1 MFVLNDCRSDTR
13 VLREAAALA
22 GAGHHVTIMARPR
35 DPLAEV
41 GDEETHDGVRVVRVP
56 IPGRVRRVLLRAGG
70 GSAGGPSPADG
81 VVRSTP
87 APRSGRPGRDEP
99 PVRAVVGLARRA
111 GRWPVVGGLLDGS
124 DLLIRWRLGVEAWCA
139 AAAAASPPA
148 DVWHAHD
155 LDTLPAAS
163 RTRRRAGGALV
174 YDTHEVFL
182 EAGGNARRPGWARR
196 VLAAYE
202 RRLARRADLVLTVND
217 PLADLLAGRW
227 GIARPTVVLNCAPAW
242 TPPVP
247 PPDLLREAVGLA
259 PGTPLLLYHGGFLP
273 DRGLPELIA
282 VLARPEL
289 TAAHLVL
296 LGEGP
301 LAPRLQ
307 ALADEPAVAGRVHFL
322 PPVPPDAL
330 LPWVASADVGVMPN
344 QPRTL
349 NERLSTPN
357 KLFESLAAGLPVVSS
372 DFPARRRII
381 LDDPAGPLGAVC
393 DPTDPAALAAA
404 LAGLLALPPADRA
417 ALRARVL
424 AAAHARYTW
433 DRQAAIA
440 IEAYGR
446 VTGHPW

>member
-22 GAGHHVTIMARPR
+22 ASGHEVTIMARPR
-35 DPLAEV
+35 DLLAV
-41 GDEETHDGVRVVRVP
+41 RGDEETRDGVRIIRVP
-56 IPGRVRRVLLRAGG
+56 IPGRLRRSLLRADG
-70 GSAGGPSPADG
+70 ATTGPTEAQGAAVSSRPAH
-81 VVRSTP
+81 
-87 APRSGRPGRDEP
+87 
-99 PVRAVVGLARRA
+99 AVVGLARRA
-111 GRWPVVGGLLDGS
+111 ARAPVIRPLTGGVDMLV
-124 DLLIRWRLGVEAWCA
+124 RWRLGVEAWCA
-139 AAAAASPPA
+139 AAAVASPPA

-155 LDTLPAAS
+155 LDTLPAAD
-163 RTRRRAGGALV
+163 RARRRRGGALV

-182 EAGGNARRPGWARR
+182 EAGSHARRPRWARR
-196 VLAAYE
+196 IMAAYE

-217 PLADLLAGRW
+217 SLADLLAGRW
-227 GIARPTVVLNCAPAW
+227 GITRPTVVRNCAPAW
-242 TPPVP
+242 TPPQP
-247 PPDLLREAVGLA
+247 PPDLLRQALA
-259 PGTPLLLYHGGFLP
+259 LPPGTPLLLYHGGFLP

-289 TAAHLVL
+289 AAAHLVL

-301 LAPRLQ
+301 LAPRLR
-307 ALADEPAVAGRVHFL
+307 ALAAEPAVAGRVHL
-322 PPVPPDAL
+322 LAAVPPDEL

-372 DFPARRRII
+372 DFPERRALI

-404 LAGLLALPPADRA
+404 LAGLLGLPPAERA

-433 DRQAAIA
+433 EQQATILVR
-440 IEAYGR
+440 AYRGLPPS
-446 VTGHPW
+446 GS

>member
-22 GAGHHVTIMARPR
+22 ATGREVTIMARPR
-35 DPLAEV
+35 DLLAV
-41 GDEETHDGVRVVRVP
+41 TGDEETRDGVRIIRVP
-56 IPGRVRRVLLRAGG
+56 IPGRLRRSLLRADRGAAAVPPDGG
-70 GSAGGPSPADG
+70 GPHPDASSRAT
-81 VVRSTP
+81 RSV
-87 APRSGRPGRDEP
+87 A
-99 PVRAVVGLARRA
+99 GLARRA
-111 GRWPVVGGLLDGS
+111 TRWPVIGPVLDGS
-124 DLLIRWRLGVEAWCA
+124 DLLVRWRLGVEAWCA

-155 LDTLPAAS
+155 LDTLPAAA
-163 RTRRRAGGALV
+163 RARRRGGGALV
-174 YDTHEVFL
+174 YDAHEVFL
-182 EAGGNARRPGWARR
+182 EAGSHARRPRWARR
-196 VLAAYE
+196 LMAAYE

-217 PLADLLAGRW
+217 SLADLLASRW
-227 GIARPTVVLNCAPAW
+227 AVARPTVVRNCAPAW
-242 TPPVP
+242 TPPQP
-247 PPDLLREAVGLA
+247 PPDLLRQALA
-259 PGTPLLLYHGGFLP
+259 LPPGTPLLLYHGGFLP

-282 VLARPEL
+282 VLARPAL
-289 TAAHLVL
+289 AAAHLVL

-301 LAPRLQ
+301 LAPRLRE
-307 ALADEPAVAGRVHFL
+307 LAAGPAVAGRVHL
-322 PPVPPDAL
+322 LAAVPPDEL

-372 DFPARRRII
+372 DFPERRAII

-404 LAGLLALPPADRA
+404 LAGLLDLPLAERA

-424 AAAHARYTW
+424 TAAHARYTW
-433 DRQAAIA
+433 EQQASVAR
-440 IEAYGR
+440 EAYGR
-446 VTGHPW
+446 VTGQAW